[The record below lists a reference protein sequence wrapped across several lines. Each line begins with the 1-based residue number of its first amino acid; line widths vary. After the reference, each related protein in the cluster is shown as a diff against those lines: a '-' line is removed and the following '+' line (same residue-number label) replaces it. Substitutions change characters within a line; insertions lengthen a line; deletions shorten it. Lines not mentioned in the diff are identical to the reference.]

1 MNADHEDGEIRR
13 LFRQLA
19 AEDEQLARPFPAY
32 LEAMRRRAA
41 AARRGKPS
49 PRLAAAALAALLLAG
64 AAVAIW
70 RQARPARPRA
80 EAAVAEL
87 SRQSAQPR
95 GEVAIAML
103 SRWRP
108 PTDALL
114 RTPGDQLLRTV
125 PRVGTPLHDQSLF
138 GGETR

>member
-1 MNADHEDGEIRR
+1 MKADHDDGEFRQ

-19 AEDEQLARPFPAY
+19 EEDEQLARPFPAY

-49 PRLAAAALAALLLAG
+49 RRLAAAALAASLLAG
-64 AAVAIW
+64 SAVAIW
-70 RQARPARPRA
+70 RQARPARPHA
-80 EAAVAEL
+80 EFSIAESFRRSARPHAAVGIGEL
-87 SRQSAQPR
+87 SS
-95 GEVAIAML
+95 
-103 SRWRP
+103 WRA
-108 PTDALL
+108 PTDSLL

-125 PRVGTPLHDQSLF
+125 PRVGTPIHDQSLF

>member
-1 MNADHEDGEIRR
+1 MNADHDDGEIRQ

-19 AEDEQLARPFPAY
+19 PEDEQLARPFPAY

-41 AARRGKPS
+41 AARRGKTS
-49 PRLAAAALAALLLAG
+49 PRLAAALAALLLAG

-70 RQARPARPRA
+70 RLARPARPRA
-80 EAAVAEL
+80 EAAIAEL
-87 SRQSAQPR
+87 SRRPAR
-95 GEVAIAML
+95 LRAEVAITML

-108 PTDALL
+108 PTDFLL